1 MYNCTTCSIKSAR
14 QFETCKKFGKQRQEI
29 KILCEAAA
37 DWGDGAEARAA
48 AALEIVLFPFVII
61 NILGL
66 RTIFV
71 SISKFNFVS
80 SVFEQ
85 NKWSMFTAGQ
95 CWEHGK
101 GGLAAHLFPTQSPSA
116 EWRCGTL
123 TLHHWHY
130 WHCTGIGS
138 WNIYLWTWQGKLQ
151 ANTPSGYRIAD

>member
-1 MYNCTTCSIKSAR
+1 MYNCATCSIKSAR
-14 QFETCKKFGKQRQEI
+14 QFETCKKFGKPRQEI

-37 DWGDGAEARAA
+37 ALAA

-85 NKWSMFTAGQ
+85 N
-95 CWEHGK
+95 
-101 GGLAAHLFPTQSPSA
+101 
-116 EWRCGTL
+116 
-123 TLHHWHY
+123 
-130 WHCTGIGS
+130 
-138 WNIYLWTWQGKLQ
+138 
-151 ANTPSGYRIAD
+151 